1 MNNLNK
7 SLQYL
12 EDIYQKEQAKKRK
25 IYNLKEEK
33 KVFTSSDGLVK
44 MFLKKKEQQ
53 ERKNIMRLKS
63 LRNAKE
69 QVISDD
75 FDAKYKAQ
83 QDNIFSR
90 PWKKLNKQIKLNRV
104 YKYMKLRKDE
114 LEWTTEEYEEKLET
128 VKDHLD
134 LNGLRKLVEYDE
146 EEGIIDYCWLVDTK
160 PKDESK
166 EEDKTE

>member
-1 MNNLNK
+1 MNSLNK

-25 IYNLKEEK
+25 RYNLKEEK

-44 MFLKKKEQQ
+44 MFLKKKADQD
-53 ERKNIMRLKS
+53 RKNVMRLKS

-75 FDAKYKAQ
+75 FDEKYREQ
-83 QDNIFSR
+83 QNSIFNK
-90 PWKKLNKQIKLNRV
+90 PWTKLNKQIKLNRV
-104 YKYMKLRKDE
+104 YKYMKLRKVE
-114 LEWTTEEYEEKLET
+114 LEWTEEEYDEKLEL

-146 EEGIIDYCWLVDTK
+146 EEGVIDYCWLVDTK